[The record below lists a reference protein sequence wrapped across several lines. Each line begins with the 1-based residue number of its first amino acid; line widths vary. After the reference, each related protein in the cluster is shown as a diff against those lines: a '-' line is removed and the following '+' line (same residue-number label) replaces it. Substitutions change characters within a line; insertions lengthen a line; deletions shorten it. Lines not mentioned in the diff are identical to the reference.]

1 MIINYNGQSDENE
14 WFGASTRLPPKKWRF
29 GAPACWRR
37 ASPGIRPPIWS
48 SSRPWLPLVRRG
60 EGRFTTGM
68 LSMCPFQKIF
78 SYFFYGNAWG
88 TYDNSTETAMERGR
102 ERERDIYIYIW
113 KFHKESN
120 RFIIYIDT
128 RVGGSI
134 MRSNFWGREG
144 HRLWSSWH
152 LQYLRSRIGDTFWP
166 RPTHIEWTRF
176 VLKLKWGS
184 YIPVHDDPMGKNCFN
199 FTPLDLGA
207 PIFRHAQLPTMG
219 GFGQ

>member
-1 MIINYNGQSDENE
+1 MKSWGPSLLEAGISWNQTTYLKLIKAVVASGQ
-14 WFGASTRLPPKKWRF
+14 AWRGKIHHGHAEHVSF
-29 GAPACWRR
+29 PEDFFIFFLWKSMGN
-37 ASPGIRPPIWS
+37 IW
-48 SSRPWLPLVRRG
+48 
-60 EGRFTTGM
+60 
-68 LSMCPFQKIF
+68 Q
-78 SYFFYGNAWG
+78 
-88 TYDNSTETAMERGR
+88 
-102 ERERDIYIYIW
+102 
-113 KFHKESN
+113 FHRESN

-128 RVGGSI
+128 GVRGSI

-207 PIFRHAQLPTMG
+207 PIFRHA
-219 GFGQ
+219 